1 MLDEEKSKLNPM
13 PPAPVFLGQAF
24 RKAPPSAVSS
34 PPQSKQTGADSPAY
48 VANGLVWDE
57 LDSTPASF
65 QWGQFFIGLVAPLFI
80 AWLTIILGITPVS
93 LSLGIPPA
101 SLSLWLLAYVGAIFG
116 LLASGK
122 KAPGIGV
129 ILSPV
134 FAILLFFLT
143 VFLLTM

>member
-80 AWLTIILGITPVS
+80 AWLTVILGITPVS
-93 LSLGIPPA
+93 LSL
-101 SLSLWLLAYVGAIFG
+101 WFLAYVGAIFG

-122 KAPGIGV
+122 KALGTGV

-134 FAILLFFLT
+134 FAILLFVLSIAVVLFP
-143 VFLLTM
+143 M

>member
-1 MLDEEKSKLNPM
+1 MLDEEKSKLTPM

-34 PPQSKQTGADSPAY
+34 PPQSKQTGA
-48 VANGLVWDE
+48 
-57 LDSTPASF
+57 DSTPASF